1 MCVHCAACFLYIIAE
16 RRHSQNNTWIS
27 AALPDFM
34 SESIWVRY
42 IYSIYWSM
50 TTLSTVGY
58 GDLHAENPQEMVLC
72 AMYMLFNLGLT
83 SYLIGNMTNLV
94 VRYTARTQNF
104 VRTDNII
111 SFAAY
116 VVLDTRILFESFQ
129 IVLDVIV
136 SGACFSL
143 V

>member
-1 MCVHCAACFLYIIAE
+1 
-16 RRHSQNNTWIS
+16 
-27 AALPDFM
+27 M

-94 VRYTARTQNF
+94 VRYTARLKT
-104 VRTDNII
+104 
-111 SFAAY
+111 
-116 VVLDTRILFESFQ
+116 L
-129 IVLDVIV
+129 
-136 SGACFSL
+136 
-143 V
+143 